1 MTENKK
7 SIKILHST
15 LTSNMGGIEAFLC
28 NLTKDIYELNKKT
41 DVKIEFDFLMDG
53 ENPKIE
59 KKFTDFGCKVYHTPK
74 IMKGYSSFIKKI
86 LQKNDYK
93 FVHVHKN
100 SAAEITLPKLVKKY
114 SHAILVV
121 HSHNTLPSYSN
132 PATRLL
138 HKCDQQKL
146 FKLADYRFACSK
158 EAGKWLFGTN
168 RPTDSYRVINNGID
182 TQSYEYNEVIR
193 KKTRD
198 ALNLNDGNFLFGN
211 VGRLAEQKNQAFL
224 IKSFAKVIRKRPEAR
239 LIIVGGGEKAPEL
252 EQLKESLGL
261 HEKVFLVGSSQRVS
275 DYLQA
280 VDTFVLPSLYE
291 GLSISM
297 VEAQAS
303 GLPIFVSDTVPDDGK
318 VSDLVRV
325 LPCNDEDSW
334 VSAMMKA
341 SPNIYRHDYA
351 KRVADAGYDM
361 HQTALVLY
369 NFYLQK
375 AQTE

>member
-1 MTENKK
+1 MSGTKK
-7 SIKILHST
+7 IKILHST
-15 LTSNMGGIEAFLC
+15 LTNNMGGIEAFLS
-28 NLTKDIYELNKKT
+28 NLTKDIYALNNDSDTK
-41 DVKIEFDFLMDG
+41 VEFSFLMNG
-53 ENPKIE
+53 ENIEIE
-59 KKFTDFGCKVYHTPK
+59 KKFTDFGCKIYHTPRFFQ
-74 IMKGYSSFIKKI
+74 GYSAFIKK
-86 LQKNDYK
+86 LLLENNYDY
-93 FVHVHKN
+93 VHVHKN
-100 SAAEITLPKLVKKY
+100 SAAEIILPKLVKKY
-114 SHAILVV
+114 SHATLVV
-121 HSHNTLPSYSN
+121 HSHNTLPSLSSV
-132 PATRLL
+132 PTRFL
-138 HKCDQQKL
+138 HRLNQKKL
-146 FKLADYRFACSK
+146 FDLADYRFACSK

-261 HEKVFLVGSSQRVS
+261 QEKVFLVGSSQRVS

-280 VDTFVLPSLYE
+280 MDAFVLPSLYE
-291 GLSISM
+291 GLGISM
-297 VEAQAS
+297 VEAEAS

-361 HQTALVLY
+361 HQTASVLY